1 VSAATLLAAARDILK
16 HDTSNAKDAIR
27 ELGEEVDDVRRRYL
41 AERG

>member
-1 VSAATLLAAARDILK
+1 VEALLAAARDKLRA
-16 HDTSNAKDAIR
+16 DTSEAKEAIR